1 MVVYIRRGI
10 LIAIIG
16 LVSFLIQPEA
26 ASAQKIGVGF
36 MYGDQIENVGARLE
50 AQYRFHK
57 LFRFTGDIAAYLTKE
72 FEQQGGKWNWWAVNT
87 NVDFVFLDIGLFR
100 SYALVGANYANLMH
114 RLPNSGGREID
125 SQMGLNVGGGLEYK
139 TSFGS
144 FFGEYRYTFTKETFQ
159 QYEINT
165 GLRFYIGGGR

>member
-1 MVVYIRRGI
+1 MRKQ
-10 LIAIIG
+10 
-16 LVSFLIQPEA
+16 LVFTFLLFIVFLSA
-26 ASAQKIGVGF
+26 GTNAHAQKIGLGF

-50 AQYRFHK
+50 AQYRFHN

-87 NVDFVFLDIGLFR
+87 NLDFVFLDVGLFR

-114 RLPNSGGREID
+114 RLPNSGGRQID

-144 FFGEYRYTFTKETFQ
+144 LYGEYRYTFTKETFQ